1 MAIVFLVARILLGL
15 MFTVL
20 GLNGFLHFLPTPHLD
35 PLVAEFF
42 TVLSQSHYYVFIF
55 AVQLIAGLLLLTGQ
69 FVPLAL
75 VLLGAVLANIW
86 TFHITMQPAGFPM
99 PLLATVLWVI
109 VAWPLRATFAPIFA
123 RRPLPE
129 RSSR

>member
-1 MAIVFLVARILLGL
+1 
-15 MFTVL
+15 
-20 GLNGFLHFLPTPHLD
+20 
-35 PLVAEFF
+35 
-42 TVLSQSHYYVFIF
+42 
-55 AVQLIAGLLLLTGQ
+55 
-69 FVPLAL
+69 
-75 VLLGAVLANIW
+75 
-86 TFHITMQPAGFPM
+86 MQPAGFPM